1 MHAVS
6 NAPRCTCAALGVSF
20 FRSCYIRVRT
30 RSIALPQPALLTA
43 FRYLCARFDDMNEA
57 TLKQKMAHYAKAGH
71 VLALHTPLMMKA
83 HPFSPSL
90 YFPSVPHQSQEFCD
104 GVFGDAFFSKQNVS
118 SERDARKTRTDVQS
132 AACNACVDAFCTFFA
147 CISFVLILPFS

>member
-1 MHAVS
+1 MHVVS
-6 NAPRCTCAALGVSF
+6 NAPRRAYAALRFSF

-30 RSIALPQPALLTA
+30 RSIASPQAALLTA
-43 FRYLCARFDDMNEA
+43 HRYLCARFDDMNEA
-57 TLKQKMAHYAKAGH
+57 TLKPKMKHYAKAGH

-83 HPFSPSL
+83 RPFAPLL

-118 SERDARKTRTDVQS
+118 SEKDARKTRTDVQS

-147 CISFVLILPFS
+147 RISFVLILPFS